1 MATSLQPLADF
12 MKTQT
17 PEEREICVQMGFGA
31 LPRFFISDGV
41 PVLLVNDKRVKID
54 SLKCSS
60 CRVEISS
67 RLAWAYKKN

>member
-17 PEEREICVQMGFGA
+17 PEEREICAQMRFGG
-31 LPRFFISDGV
+31 LPHFFILDGA
-41 PVLLVNDKRVKID
+41 PVLYVNNKRVEID

-60 CRVEISS
+60 CRNEIKT
-67 RLAWAYKKN
+67 RLAWAYKN